1 MTRFDVR
8 LVASAL
14 LCLAGTHA
22 LAQGAPRHP
31 WLADSPWPI
40 SHHDAHASA
49 ASESPGPRRAAD
61 LGAPQFVYT
70 GPINITQAMSPAYPD
85 GQRVWWGNDVFQV
98 YKLGLVNGRLTK
110 LATLRKSGN
119 VLSALRT
126 PTSGAYTLVTRDNHY
141 ISVQGR
147 TLSVYADVNPR
158 ERRSTIRLLREFTLP
173 DTVAA
178 TDDAIVGL
186 NILWDGHLAFAT
198 RQGVVGV
205 IDPGLQQVRHV
216 RLGGAQEE
224 VSNSI
229 AADAQGGIYVVSDQ
243 AMYRVQ
249 WTGHTVSLDASTG
262 AWRAPY
268 NAGDG
273 TSTGA
278 GRLGKGSGTTP
289 SLMEVDGQRFVAIT
303 DGATLNN
310 VVLFWRDAIPAD
322 WAGLGG
328 GRDRRLAAEVPV
340 NFNDP
345 QRTATLNEQSL
356 VVSGGGI
363 AAVSNDYQRVETLS
377 QVGSA
382 GGPVLTNLTNGLI
395 QLFSAAPSVQPWGVQ
410 KFEWDPQQR
419 VLRSVWAR
427 RDVSCPNAIPTMSVP
442 SQRFYCVGAY
452 QSQWTIE
459 SLDWRTGGQHFRK
472 VLGIWP
478 RYNSFYAATQLTGDG
493 GLIYGSVNGVV
504 YLPPAR

>member
-98 YKLGLVNGRLTK
+98 YKLGLVNGRLSK

-158 ERRSTIRLLREFTLP
+158 ERRSAIRLLREFTLP

-249 WTGHTVSLDASTG
+249 WTGHTVSLDTATG

-322 WAGLGG
+322 WPGLGG
-328 GRDRRLAAEVPV
+328 SRDRRLAAEVPV

-363 AAVSNDYQRVETLS
+363 AAVSNDYRRVAALS